1 MDIEVYQHHS
11 DLLVQP
17 RGRIV
22 LEYCDRLKNICM
34 PLITKGL
41 EQVILDLSKVDFID
55 SAGLGVL
62 VSLKMAASKNKS
74 RVVLM
79 QPSKPVSDILYISK
93 LDGIFDILTGPEA
106 DLLKGQVAQPQ
117 NKLTSGRGG
126 VLSRPVVDA
135 SAPAAPVSPPP
146 PPHGPLAGAS
156 KPRLAEPVAAAPAGF
171 SEPPPSPPA
180 EPVAP
185 AVRAQR
191 EALEE
196 HCRLAVE
203 HMRRAE
209 YQESVKRYQMALE
222 IDPEYL
228 PALNNLA
235 IVYEKLPSW
244 HSLAVETWEHVLRIS
259 RARGDQKHVDR
270 AQRHLDSLRKMR

>member
-1 MDIEVYQHHS
+1 MEIEVYQHHS

-22 LEYCDRLKNICM
+22 LEHCDRLKSSCL

-41 EQVILDLSKVDFID
+41 DQVILDLSKVDFVD

-62 VSLKMAASKNKS
+62 VSFKVAASKNKA
-74 RVVLM
+74 RIVLL

-106 DLLKGQVAQPQ
+106 DLLKGQIVHPR
-117 NKLTSGRGG
+117 NKLVPASGGHF
-126 VLSRPVVDA
+126 SRPAAV
-135 SAPAAPVSPPP
+135 SA
-146 PPHGPLAGAS
+146 L
-156 KPRLAEPVAAAPAGF
+156 AAAPAPPEIPRP
-171 SEPPPSPPA
+171 EPAPAKPSQVRQA
-180 EPVAP
+180 EPVDAGPQPAPVVAPEPAPP
-185 AVRAQR
+185 AVRAPR
-191 EALEE
+191 EAVEE
-196 HCRLAVE
+196 HCKQAVE

-209 YQESVKRYQMALE
+209 YQQSVQCYQMALKL
-222 IDPEYL
+222 DPEYL

-244 HSLAVETWEHVLRIS
+244 HTLAVQTWEEVLRIS
-259 RARGDQKHVDR
+259 RERGDQKHVDR
-270 AQRHLDSLRKMR
+270 AQRHLENLRRMA

>member
-1 MDIEVYQHHS
+1 MEIEVYQQHS

-22 LEYCDRLKNICM
+22 LEHCERLKSACL

-41 EQVILDLSKVDFID
+41 DQVLLDLSKVDFVD

-62 VSLKMAASKNKS
+62 VSLKMAASKVKS
-74 RVVLM
+74 RIILL

-106 DLLKGQVAQPQ
+106 DLLKGQIMQPR
-117 NKLTSGRGG
+117 NKLTPGAGG
-126 VLSRPVVDA
+126 GLSRPSVA
-135 SAPAAPVSPPP
+135 SIPPAAPAAPPASPPVPPAQAQPAAPKPAVVQAAPEPPP
-146 PPHGPLAGAS
+146 PP
-156 KPRLAEPVAAAPAGF
+156 
-171 SEPPPSPPA
+171 PA
-180 EPVAP
+180 EAVAP
-185 AVRAQR
+185 AVLAQR
-191 EALEE
+191 EAVEE
-196 HCRLAVE
+196 HCKRAVE

-209 YQESVKRYQMALE
+209 YQESVTRYKMALE
-222 IDPEYL
+222 LDPEYL

-244 HSLAVETWEHVLRIS
+244 HSLAVETWETVLRIS
-259 RARGDQKHVDR
+259 RERGDQKHVDR
-270 AQRHLDSLRKMR
+270 AQRHLENLRKMG